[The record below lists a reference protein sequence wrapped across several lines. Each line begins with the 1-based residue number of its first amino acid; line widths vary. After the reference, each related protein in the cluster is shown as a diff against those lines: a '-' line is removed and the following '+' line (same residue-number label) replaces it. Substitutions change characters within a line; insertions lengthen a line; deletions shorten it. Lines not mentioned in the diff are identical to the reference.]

1 MYTEQH
7 TVTLPYALDPKFAD
21 LLELVEALEAK
32 WLSERKTDQD

>member
-21 LLELVEALEAK
+21 LLDLVEELEAK
-32 WLSERKTDQD
+32 WVDERKPDQE